1 MIYYTST
8 DLPVAE
14 KLAKAFEAKYP
25 GIAVRVERTGAERV
39 FQRIGQEY
47 SSNIHAV
54 DVVNSSDAAH
64 FIVWKRDGI
73 LAPYVPEEV
82 AKFYPAEH
90 RDPDGQFA
98 SFRVW
103 LSIIAYNTNL
113 VKAEDAP
120 KSFADLLDPK
130 WKGKIV
136 KAHPGYSGTIM
147 TATYQ
152 MQRDLGWSFFEQ
164 LAKQNIMQVQSS
176 ADPPKKLDLGERAV
190 MADGNE
196 YNIFQMKEA
205 GRPVEPVY
213 ATEGSP
219 LIIGPNG
226 IFKDAPQSERGKAV
240 PVVQPQPR
248 GPAAH
253 HRCRRPALGACAD
266 GREGGAQ
273 AAQGHQDH
281 EGRRRGGRERERIR
295 SRRATPRSS
304 ASDPND
310 LRTAQNFRRRN
321 ACRKDR
327 RAASRA
333 RLPAATTR
341 KCEDLLID
349 VVGLCV
355 TARNED
361 YVRSALAGC
370 DDDGPCTAI
379 GHART
384 LTAAGAAFVNGTAA
398 HGEDFDD
405 TFEGGPVHA
414 GAVIVP
420 AVLAACERHNP
431 DGRMALIG
439 IAVGTEVLCR
449 LSLVV
454 PKAVHKAGF
463 HPTAV
468 FGAMGAAAGVGAAL
482 GLNARQIVDALGIAG
497 SMAGGIIEYLAEG
510 AWTKR
515 LHAGWAAQSGIR
527 AALLARGGFVGPRT
541 VFEGVHGLFHGFAHT
556 TEGDYDALTGD
567 FGTRWVTDT
576 LAFKPYP
583 CGTMA
588 QPYIDCARRL
598 AARGI
603 KPEDVAEIVCEVA
616 EGTVHRLWEPL
627 ADKQRP
633 RNGYAAKFAVPYL
646 LATGFVHGGVGLG
659 AFTESAIRDPRVLA
673 LAAKVKFVIDP
684 DNPYPNNYTGHIR
697 ATLKDG
703 SVIEERQPYLR
714 GGAQEPLTRQD
725 VTDKFALNAQH
736 GGWSKAQ
743 SDAALKLMAGLYRDK
758 IDLSSLRG

>member
-1 MIYYTST
+1 MASGLPETS
-8 DLPVAE
+8 VAE
-14 KLAKAFEAKYP
+14 TLAEK
-25 GIAVRVERTGAERV
+25 
-39 FQRIGQEY
+39 
-47 SSNIHAV
+47 
-54 DVVNSSDAAH
+54 
-64 FIVWKRDGI
+64 IVA
-73 LAPYVPEEV
+73 LAP
-82 AKFYPAEH
+82 
-90 RDPDGQFA
+90 
-98 SFRVW
+98 
-103 LSIIAYNTNL
+103 
-113 VKAEDAP
+113 
-120 KSFADLLDPK
+120 
-130 WKGKIV
+130 
-136 KAHPGYSGTIM
+136 
-147 TATYQ
+147 
-152 MQRDLGWSFFEQ
+152 
-164 LAKQNIMQVQSS
+164 
-176 ADPPKKLDLGERAV
+176 
-190 MADGNE
+190 
-196 YNIFQMKEA
+196 
-205 GRPVEPVY
+205 
-213 ATEGSP
+213 
-219 LIIGPNG
+219 
-226 IFKDAPQSERGKAV
+226 
-240 PVVQPQPR
+240 
-248 GPAAH
+248 
-253 HRCRRPALGACAD
+253 GA
-266 GREGGAQ
+266 
-273 AAQGHQDH
+273 
-281 EGRRRGGRERERIR
+281 
-295 SRRATPRSS
+295 
-304 ASDPND
+304 
-310 LRTAQNFRRRN
+310 
-321 ACRKDR
+321 
-327 RAASRA
+327 
-333 RLPAATTR
+333 LPAATAR

-349 VVGLCV
+349 VVGLCA

-361 YVRSALAGC
+361 YIRSALAGC

-379 GHART
+379 GHKRT
-384 LTAAGAAFVNGTAA
+384 LNAAGAAFVNGTAA

-431 DGRMALIG
+431 DGHMALIG

-603 KPEDVAEIVCEVA
+603 QPEDVAEIVCEVA

-633 RNGYAAKFAVPYL
+633 RNGYAAKFATPYL
-646 LATGFVHGGVGLG
+646 LASGFVHGGVGLG
-659 AFTESAIRDPRVLA
+659 AFTDKAIRDVQVLA

-697 ATLKDG
+697 ATLRDG
-703 SVIEERQPYLR
+703 SVVEERQPYLR
-714 GGAQEPLTRQD
+714 GGAREPLTRQD
-725 VTDKFALNAQH
+725 VTDKFLLNADH
-736 GGWSKAQ
+736 GGWSAVQ
-743 SDAALKLMAGLYRDK
+743 SDTALKLMAGLYSGR